1 MIAFSKNLIMIK
13 KLIFIFISVI
23 FFASCG
29 DGGDDDTIVGPDS
42 QDDVREVQIDPEKI
56 NGLIESFPSPIE
68 MAATI
73 EDLKVPYSKK
83 YLVPTEVAADFDS
96 NFEKALGLGMLSADL
111 GYLNVYARKNAI
123 VEYLTSI
130 KRLADALDVDQ
141 FFEFQT
147 LKRLATNSNNLDS
160 LMFLSVSS
168 YHDMDEHLRKTRRS
182 NLSALMITGVWTE
195 GQYLACRVNK
205 FKSDKSTE
213 EIIAGQKDILKELL
227 SVLEFFDDKP
237 KFKKMNDQFRELL
250 KLYDNVEIKLVEGE
264 DKISYGLDSIPVIE
278 PGEHTEIIYTQ
289 EDLDKIQNKVIQIR
303 NNLISL

>member
-1 MIAFSKNLIMIK
+1 MMIK
-13 KLIFIFISVI
+13 KYIFIFSVI
-23 FFASCG
+23 LTFVACG
-29 DGGDDDTIVGPDS
+29 GSGDDDTVIGPGD
-42 QDDVREVQIDPEKI
+42 QNNTKDIEIDPEKI

-73 EDLKVPYSKK
+73 ENMNVPYSKK
-83 YLVPTEVAADFDS
+83 HLVPTEVASDFDS

-111 GYLNVYARKNAI
+111 GYLNVYNRKNAI

-160 LMFLSVSS
+160 LMFLSVTS
-168 YHDMDEHLRKTRRS
+168 YHDMDAHLRKTKRS
-182 NLSALMITGVWTE
+182 DLSALMITGVWTE
-195 GQYLACRVNK
+195 GQYLACKVNQ
-205 FKSDKSTE
+205 FKSDKKTE

-227 SVLEFFDDKP
+227 SVLEYFNEKP
-237 KFKKMNDQFRELL
+237 KFKEMNNQFRELI
-250 KLYDNVEIKLVEGE
+250 KMYDSVQIKLVEGE
-264 DKISYGLDSIPVIE
+264 DKITYDQDSIPLIE

-289 EDLDKIQNKVIQIR
+289 EDLNKIQNKIIKIR

>member
-1 MIAFSKNLIMIK
+1 MVKKILFILLIP
-13 KLIFIFISVI
+13 L
-23 FFASCG
+23 FFAAC
-29 DGGDDDTIVGPDS
+29 GGDDETVS
-42 QDDVREVQIDPEKI
+42 VVQTENTTNVEIDPQKI

-73 EDLKVPYSKK
+73 ENMKVPYSKK
-83 YLVPTEVAADFDS
+83 HLVPTEVASDFDS
-96 NFEKALGLGMLSADL
+96 NFDKALGLGMLSADL
-111 GYLNVYARKNAI
+111 GYLNVYNRKNAI

-182 NLSALMITGVWTE
+182 DLSALMITGVWAE
-195 GQYLACRVNK
+195 GQYLACKVNE
-205 FKSDKSTE
+205 FKRDKSTE
-213 EIIAGQKDILKELL
+213 EIIIGQKVIIKDLL
-227 SVLEFFDDKP
+227 EVLSFFDDKTN
-237 KFKKMNDQFRELL
+237 FKKMNDQFRELY
-250 KLYDNVEIKLVEGE
+250 KLYDKVEVKTVDEGE
-264 DKISYGLDSIPVIE
+264 NKITYDKDSIPLIE
-278 PGEHTEIIYTQ
+278 PGERTEFVYNQ
-289 EDLDKIQNKVIQIR
+289 DDLLKIQHKIIQIR

>member
-1 MIAFSKNLIMIK
+1 MSNSMKRNIMTK
-13 KLIFIFISVI
+13 KILFLLSIIT
-23 FFASCG
+23 FFVSCG
-29 DGGDDDTIVGPDS
+29 DKKGDDTIVGPS
-42 QDDVREVQIDPEKI
+42 DDEVTRVEIDPEKI

-73 EDLKVPYSKK
+73 EDLQVPYSIK
-83 YLVPTEVAADFDS
+83 YLVPTETAADFDS

-111 GYLNVYARKNAI
+111 GYLNVYERKNAI

-147 LKRLATNSNNLDS
+147 LKRLATNSTNLDS

-182 NLSALMITGVWTE
+182 DLSALMITGVWLE
-195 GQYLACRVNK
+195 GQYLAGKVNQ
-205 FKSDKSTE
+205 FKSDKRTE
-213 EIIAGQKDILKELL
+213 EIIVGQKDILKELIG
-227 SVLEFFDDKP
+227 VLDYFKDKP
-237 KFKKMNDQFRELL
+237 RFSEMNKEFHSLL
-250 KLYDNVEIKLVEGE
+250 TLYDNIKITVIEGE
-264 DKISYGLDSIPVIE
+264 DKVLEEDGIQIII
-278 PGEHTEIIYTQ
+278 PGEHTEIEYTT
-289 EDLDKIQNKVIQIR
+289 EDLNTISNKIIQIR

>member
-1 MIAFSKNLIMIK
+1 MIK
-13 KLIFIFISVI
+13 KLIFIFSVVLI
-23 FFASCG
+23 FTACG
-29 DGGDDDTIVGPDS
+29 GGGDENTITGPDS
-42 QDDVREVQIDPEKI
+42 QNDVRSVQIDPEKI

-73 EDLKVPYSKK
+73 EDMKVPYSKK
-83 YLVPTEVAADFDS
+83 HLVATEIAADFDS
-96 NFEKALGLGMLSADL
+96 NFDKALGLGMLSADL
-111 GYLNVYARKNAI
+111 GYLNVYNRKNAI

-160 LMFLSVSS
+160 LMFLSVTS

-182 NLSALMITGVWTE
+182 DLSALMITGVWTE
-195 GQYLACRVNK
+195 GQYLACKVNQ
-205 FKSDKSTE
+205 FKSDKKTE
-213 EIIAGQKDILKELL
+213 EIIAGQKDIVKELL
-227 SVLEFFDDKP
+227 GVLEFFDDKP

-250 KLYDNVEIKLVEGE
+250 KLYDTVEIKLIEGE
-264 DKISYGLDSIPVIE
+264 DKISYDQDSIPVIE
-278 PGEHTEIIYTQ
+278 PGEHTDIIYTQ
-289 EDLDKIQNKVIQIR
+289 EDLNKIQNKIIKIR

>member
-1 MIAFSKNLIMIK
+1 MIK
-13 KLIFIFISVI
+13 KLIFIFSIAVV
-23 FFASCG
+23 FAACG
-29 DGGDDDTIVGPDS
+29 GGGDEETITGPDT
-42 QDDVREVQIDPEKI
+42 QNDVRDVQIDPEKI

-73 EDLKVPYSKK
+73 EDMKVPYSKK
-83 YLVPTEVAADFDS
+83 HLVPTGIAEDFDS

-111 GYLNVYARKNAI
+111 GYLNVYNRKNAI

-182 NLSALMITGVWTE
+182 DLSALMITGVWTE
-195 GQYLACRVNK
+195 GQYLACKVNQ
-205 FKSDKSTE
+205 FKSDKRTE
-213 EIIAGQKDILKELL
+213 EIIAGQKEILSGLID
-227 SVLEFFDDKP
+227 VLTFFDNKP
-237 KFKKMNDQFRELL
+237 KFKKMNTQFRELL
-250 KLYDNVEIKLVEGE
+250 KLYDKVEIKLIEGK
-264 DKISYGLDSIPVIE
+264 DKIVYDQDSIPLII
-278 PGEHTEIIYTQ
+278 PGEHTDIIYTK
-289 EDLDKIQNKVIQIR
+289 EDLNKIQNKIINIR

>member
-1 MIAFSKNLIMIK
+1 MIK
-13 KLIFIFISVI
+13 KLIFIVSVTI
-23 FFASCG
+23 VFAACG
-29 DGGDDDTIVGPDS
+29 GGGDDTTITGPDT
-42 QDDVREVQIDPEKI
+42 QDNSRAVQIDPAKI
-56 NGLIESFPSPIE
+56 NELIESFPSPIE

-73 EDLKVPYSKK
+73 EDMKVPYSKK
-83 YLVPTEVAADFDS
+83 HLVPTDVANDFDS

-111 GYLNVYARKNAI
+111 GYLNVYNRKNAI

-160 LMFLSVSS
+160 LMFLSVTS
-168 YHDMDEHLRKTRRS
+168 YHDMDEHLRRTRRS

-195 GQYLACRVNK
+195 GQYLACKVNQ
-205 FKSDKSTE
+205 FKSDSTTE
-213 EIIAGQKDILKELL
+213 EIIAGQKNIVKELL

-250 KLYDNVEIKLVEGE
+250 KLYDTVQIKLVEGE
-264 DKISYGLDSIPVIE
+264 DKITYDQDSIQVIE
-278 PGEHTEIIYTQ
+278 PGEHTEIIYT
-289 EDLDKIQNKVIQIR
+289 EENLKKIENKIIKIR

>member
-1 MIAFSKNLIMIK
+1 MIK
-13 KLIFIFISVI
+13 KLIFLFSLAIALS
-23 FFASCG
+23 SC
-29 DGGDDDTIVGPDS
+29 GGDDDDEVITADDM
-42 QDDVREVQIDPEKI
+42 QDDSRAVQIDPEKI

-83 YLVPTEVAADFDS
+83 YLVPTEVAGDFDS

-130 KRLADALDVDQ
+130 KRMADALDVDQ

-147 LKRLATNSNNLDS
+147 LKRLATSSNDLDS
-160 LMFLSVSS
+160 LMTLSVMS

-182 NLSALMITGVWTE
+182 SLSALMITGVWIE
-195 GQYLACRVNK
+195 GQYLACKVNQ

-213 EIIAGQKDILKELL
+213 EIIAGQKEILSGLL
-227 SVLEFFDDKP
+227 DVLTFFDDKP
-237 KFKKMNDQFRELL
+237 RFKTMNQQFKDLL
-250 KLYDNVEIKLVEGE
+250 KLYDKVEIKLIEGE
-264 DKISYGLDSIPVIE
+264 DKITYDQDSIPLIE
-278 PGEHTEIIYTQ
+278 PGEHTDIIYTE
-289 EDLDKIQNKVIQIR
+289 EDLKNIENKIIQIR

>member
-1 MIAFSKNLIMIK
+1 MIK
-13 KLIFIFISVI
+13 KLIFIFSVAVV
-23 FFASCG
+23 FAACG
-29 DGGDDDTIVGPDS
+29 GGGDDETITGPDT
-42 QDDVREVQIDPEKI
+42 QDDVRGVQIDPEKI

-73 EDLKVPYSKK
+73 EDMNVPYSKK
-83 YLVPTEVAADFDS
+83 HLVPTEIAADFDS

-111 GYLNVYARKNAI
+111 GYLNVYNRKNAI
-123 VEYLTSI
+123 VEYLSSI

-160 LMFLSVSS
+160 LMFLSVTS

-182 NLSALMITGVWTE
+182 DLSALMITGVWTE
-195 GQYLACRVNK
+195 GQYLACKVNQ
-205 FKSDKSTE
+205 FKSDSTTE
-213 EIIAGQKDILKELL
+213 QIIAGQKDILKGLL
-227 SVLEFFDDKP
+227 DVLSFFDDKP

-250 KLYDNVEIKLVEGE
+250 KLYDKIEIKLIEGE
-264 DKISYGLDSIPVIE
+264 DKVTYDQDSIPLIE
-278 PGEHTEIIYTQ
+278 PGEHTDIIYTK
-289 EDLDKIQNKVIQIR
+289 EDLNKIQNKIIKIR

>member
-1 MIAFSKNLIMIK
+1 MIK
-13 KLIFIFISVI
+13 KLIFIISVI
-23 FFASCG
+23 IVFASCG
-29 DGGDDDTIVGPDS
+29 GGGDDATITGPDT
-42 QDDVREVQIDPEKI
+42 QDTSRAVQIDPAKI

-73 EDLKVPYSKK
+73 EDMKVPYSKK
-83 YLVPTEVAADFDS
+83 HLVPTDVANDFDS

-111 GYLNVYARKNAI
+111 GYLNVYNRKNAI

-160 LMFLSVSS
+160 LMFLSVTS

-195 GQYLACRVNK
+195 GQYLACKVNQ
-205 FKSDKSTE
+205 FKRDTTTE
-213 EIIAGQKDILKELL
+213 EIIAGQKDIVKELL
-227 SVLEFFDDKP
+227 SVLEFFDNKP

-250 KLYDNVEIKLVEGE
+250 KLYDTVEIKVVEGE
-264 DKISYGLDSIPVIE
+264 DKISYTQDSIQVIE
-278 PGEHTEIIYTQ
+278 PGEHTEIIYT
-289 EDLDKIQNKVIQIR
+289 EENLNKIENKIIKIR